1 MEYKIVYSE
10 NTSLDDYRISIIVDG
25 QEIGYAAGDK
35 KFSSF
40 DLKTCYFK
48 LDSLVVREEY
58 RSNKF
63 RFGEKLIKRFEEIA
77 IENNATHIRGTFGH
91 GEHYRD
97 RSEGERIAKQTKF
110 YTRNGYTVEGEEFS
124 KNLSNL

>member
-1 MEYKIVYSE
+1 MIEYEIVCRE

-35 KFSSF
+35 KFST
-40 DLKTCYFK
+40 TCYFK

-91 GEHYRD
+91 GEHYRNTG
-97 RSEGERIAKQTKF
+97 EGERIAKQTKF
-110 YTRNGYTVEGEEFS
+110 YTRNWYTVEGEEFS
-124 KNLSNL
+124 KNLSTAT